1 MNELNE
7 TELKIAEL
15 SAQVAELKTKLL
27 DYAASAFAYN
37 KINNIL
43 LMQTLATVENR
54 DMEEIR
60 NNVER
65 YIAQFAEDFKKDNA

>member
-15 SAQVAELKTKLL
+15 SAQVAELKTKLT

-43 LMQTLATVENR
+43 LMQTLSTVENR

-60 NNVER
+60 NNVDR
-65 YIAQFAEDFKKDNA
+65 YIVQFAEDFKKDNA